1 MGLLGNIIWLV
12 FGGLEAALGFLVL
25 GILWCASVIGIPI
38 GLQCFKFAK
47 LTLCPFG
54 KEVEYGELESY
65 LFFNIIWWIFGGLAL
80 SLAIALVGAVFCL
93 TVIGI
98 PFGLHFFK
106 IAKLALMPIGAEVR
120 G

>member
-80 SLAIALVGAVFCL
+80 SLAIAVVGVVFCL

-98 PFGLHFFK
+98 PFGLQFFK